1 MAKTKKRSR
10 GEIFRNFIVML
21 LIIGCAYTFLVYT
34 DVPIVSKWRTIYIE
48 TAMGTFTHKWLATA
62 FIPKVVIEKT
72 MGYALETDREQ
83 ESLSTDSYWHIS
95 KPDTD
100 TSFFLD
106 EIKDGKSFS
115 KSNPDFK
122 KAYPEIDMATLDE
135 YMKNHEE
142 DAYVDGCLWIDEADT
157 GDADTGIRTTAG
169 DRVLAID
176 TKNGI
181 LIIMRKASDYVAR
194 MAIVKDPSRVGV
206 AVSPSYGRS
215 GAKVADICKDTDAIL
230 GINASGFDDP
240 GGKGS
245 GAYPY
250 GLCIAD
256 GKKYTS
262 AAGSSYRMIGFD
274 HSDTL
279 LIGSFSDTSIF
290 RDAVEFKPILVL
302 DGQRVVEGSAGWG
315 VQPRSAI
322 GQTDGGE
329 VLLLIVDG
337 RAPGYSIGA
346 TMQEIAELMLDYNV
360 YQAINL
366 DGGSSSIMY
375 YNGRIITKPS
385 AGDKKNGRLLPNGF
399 IVRPSN

>member
-1 MAKTKKRSR
+1 
-10 GEIFRNFIVML
+10 
-21 LIIGCAYTFLVYT
+21 
-34 DVPIVSKWRTIYIE
+34 
-48 TAMGTFTHKWLATA
+48 
-62 FIPKVVIEKT
+62 
-72 MGYALETDREQ
+72 
-83 ESLSTDSYWHIS
+83 
-95 KPDTD
+95 
-100 TSFFLD
+100 
-106 EIKDGKSFS
+106 
-115 KSNPDFK
+115 
-122 KAYPEIDMATLDE
+122 
-135 YMKNHEE
+135 
-142 DAYVDGCLWIDEADT
+142 
-157 GDADTGIRTTAG
+157 
-169 DRVLAID
+169 
-176 TKNGI
+176 
-181 LIIMRKASDYVAR
+181 
-194 MAIVKDPSRVGV
+194 
-206 AVSPSYGRS
+206 
-215 GAKVADICKDTDAIL
+215 
-230 GINASGFDDP
+230 
-240 GGKGS
+240 
-245 GAYPY
+245 
-250 GLCIAD
+250 
-256 GKKYTS
+256 
-262 AAGSSYRMIGFD
+262 MIGFD